1 MIKDI
6 IKNKGEEISVLS
18 PNDKLEYL
26 IDLAK
31 DCDNLEDKYKIDKN
45 KIFGC
50 ASNLWVVGEKK
61 SNNTIKYIFDADA
74 FITKGTTKLVVDLL
88 NNQLI
93 SDVANLTIQRAITT
107 SSPHLRGKFVAI
119 ILISGKNCN
128 HPVMTPECSFVYVS

>member
-6 IKNKGEEISVLS
+6 IKKKGDEISILES
-18 PNDKLEYL
+18 NDKLEYL

-31 DCDNLEDKYKIDKN
+31 DCEGLEEKYKIDEN

-61 SNNTIKYIFDADA
+61 TNGTINYKFDADS
-74 FITKGTTKLVVDLL
+74 FITKGTTKLVIDLL

-93 SDVANLTIQRAITT
+93 SDVANLNKEDFKPLGIMELLTAQRQNG
-107 SSPHLRGKFVAI
+107 LGNLLNR
-119 ILISGKNCN
+119 LIDLAKN
-128 HPVMTPECSFVYVS
+128 

>member
-6 IKNKGEEISVLS
+6 IKNKGNEISVLT
-18 PNDKLEYL
+18 PNDRLEYL

-31 DCDNLEDKYKIDKN
+31 DCESLDDKYKIDKN

-50 ASNLWVVGEKK
+50 ASNLWVIGEKK
-61 SNNTIKYIFDADA
+61 SNGTINYMFDADA

-93 SDVANLTIQRAITT
+93 SHIVDLKKDDFKHLGIMELLTAQRQNGLGNLINR
-107 SSPHLRGKFVAI
+107 
-119 ILISGKNCN
+119 LIELAKIK
-128 HPVMTPECSFVYVS
+128 

>member
-1 MIKDI
+1 MIRDI
-6 IKNKGEEISVLS
+6 IKNKGEEISVLA

-61 SNNTIKYIFDADA
+61 SNGTIEYIFDADA

-93 SDVANLTIQRAITT
+93 SDVANLTKDDFKPLGIMELLTAQRQNG
-107 SSPHLRGKFVAI
+107 LGN
-119 ILISGKNCN
+119 LINRLIDLAKN
-128 HPVMTPECSFVYVS
+128 